1 MNRVRIF
8 AWIGVAGALW
18 GLVFAG
24 ISSLDYASHLDRG
37 LHDLHCSFIPGA
49 EASASAEG
57 CRTALNSP
65 YAALFKRSIWGG
77 IPISLFGI
85 GCFSFLLGHALSI
98 ANSGART
105 RRSAGVLYA
114 VLALSPFFVSATMF
128 AISWFELGTICKTCA
143 GIYLA
148 SVVLAVS
155 AIGVLVG
162 SWSERAPLS
171 GRSFGLAAAV
181 LCGMLAWVITPSIV
195 YAAFAPDH
203 ASFVTQCGQIKKP
216 KEAHDALVKLPGPS
230 ARRSAIF
237 FEDPLCPTC
246 KSLHERLAGAGV
258 LDRLDAELS
267 LFPLDSDCNWMLEQP
282 LHPGACTLSKA
293 LLCAKAPAQMLDW
306 AYANQAELAEA
317 GKAGGKT
324 LSQKITQRWGADV
337 GRCMSDRAT
346 ITRLNRHLHFA
357 SDNGIAV
364 STPQVFIDGQR
375 LCDEDI
381 DMGLMFA
388 LDRLA
393 PELVP

>member
-1 MNRVRIF
+1 MNRARIF

-49 EASASAEG
+49 EASSTAEG

-65 YAALFKRSIWGG
+65 YAALFKKQLWGG

-98 ANSGART
+98 ANSGSRT
-105 RRSAGVLYA
+105 RRSAGLLYGA
-114 VLALSPFFVSATMF
+114 LAISPLFVSATMF

-155 AIGVLVG
+155 GVGVIV
-162 SWSERAPLS
+162 STWAERAPLS
-171 GRSFGLAAAV
+171 SRSFGLAALV
-181 LCGMLAWVITPSIV
+181 LLGMLAWVLAPSAV

-203 ASFVTQCGQIKKP
+203 TPFVTQCGQIKLP
-216 KEAHDALVKLPGPS
+216 KEAHDALLKLPGTS

-246 KSLHERLAGAGV
+246 KSLHERLRAAGV
-258 LDRLDAELS
+258 LDRLDAELVV
-267 LFPLDSDCNWMLEQP
+267 FPLDSDCNWMLEQP
-282 LHPGACTLSKA
+282 LHPGSCTLSKA
-293 LLCAKAPAQMLDW
+293 LLCAKVPAQMLDW
-306 AYANQAELAEA
+306 AYEHQTELADA
-317 GKAGGKT
+317 GKAGTKA
-324 LSQKITQRWGADV
+324 ITQLLGQRWGADMT
-337 GRCMSDRAT
+337 RCLADRT
-346 ITRLNRHLHFA
+346 TLTRLNRHLHYA
-357 SDNGIAV
+357 ADNGIAV

-388 LDRLA
+388 LGKLA